1 MNALNKYFEQFLLNI
16 ELSSD
21 VRENISSAWLKKKNQ
36 TEVESIINSKAEK
49 EVSKAKRKS
58 KKGGIKKGKS
68 AYIFFSGEERAK
80 IKKEIEDGII
90 DKLDNQ
96 QIMGELAARWKI
108 AQEGDI
114 SKYEKLAAADKERY
128 ESEKQ
133 NSSASEGET
142 FSDDEVKS
150 TESPA
155 PKKKSSSKK
164 KVSSD
169 TPKKNKSAYMFFC
182 DEQRP
187 IIKEENPDIKSKEIM
202 SVLAERWNALKNGDD
217 TDELQRY
224 FDMASEDKERY
235 TSSKVEE
242 PAKKTEAKKTEAKK
256 TEPKKTEPKKKK
268 VATKKT
274 GPKKNKTAF
283 NFFCSEERENAKSD
297 NPDMSTQEI
306 QKELATR
313 WKVVKEIPDK
323 VKYFNDLAAED
334 KVRYENEIKETSGGE
349 EEEDEE

>member
-1 MNALNKYFEQFLLNI
+1 MNSLNKHFEQFLLNI

-21 VRENISSAWLKKKNQ
+21 VRENISSAWMKKKNQ
-36 TEVESIINSKAEK
+36 SEIESIINNKTEK
-49 EVSKAKRKS
+49 EVSKAKRKA
-58 KKGGIKKGKS
+58 KKGGLKKGKS

-80 IKKEIEDGII
+80 IKKEIEDGTI

-96 QIMGELAARWKI
+96 QIMGELATRWKL

-114 SKYEKLAAADKERY
+114 SKYQKLAAADKERY
-128 ESEKQ
+128 ETEKQ
-133 NSSASEGET
+133 NSASEGEA

-150 TESPA
+150 TET
-155 PKKKSSSKK
+155 PKKKKAASKK
-164 KVSSD
+164 KDSD
-169 TPKKNKSAYMFFC
+169 APKKNKSAYMFFC

-202 SVLAERWNALKNGDD
+202 SVLAERWNVLKNGDD

-224 FDMASEDKERY
+224 FDMASRDKERY
-235 TSSKVEE
+235 TDAKAEEPTKTE
-242 PAKKTEAKKTEAKK
+242 PAK
-256 TEPKKTEPKKKK
+256 TEPAKSEPAKSEPKKKK
-268 VATKKT
+268 VVSKKT

-297 NPDMSTQEI
+297 NPDMSTQGI
-306 QKELATR
+306 QKELAAR

-334 KVRYENEIKETSGGE
+334 KVRYENEISGGE
-349 EEEDEE
+349 EDEE

>member
-1 MNALNKYFEQFLLNI
+1 MNSLNKHFEQFLLNI

-21 VRENISSAWLKKKNQ
+21 VRENISSAWMKKKNQ
-36 TEVESIINSKAEK
+36 AEIEVIINTKAEK
-49 EVSKAKRKS
+49 EVSKAKRKA

-80 IKKEIEDGII
+80 IKKEIEDGTI

-96 QIMGELAARWKI
+96 QIMGELAARWKL

-128 ESEKQ
+128 ETEKQ
-133 NSSASEGET
+133 NTSSESET
-142 FSDDEVKS
+142 FSDDDVKS
-150 TESPA
+150 TEVPK
-155 PKKKSSSKK
+155 KKKSSPKK
-164 KVSSD
+164 KDSD
-169 TPKKNKSAYMFFC
+169 APKKNKSAYMFFC
-182 DEQRP
+182 EEQRP
-187 IIKEENPDIKSKEIM
+187 IVKEENPDIKSKEIM

-217 TDELQRY
+217 TEELQRY
-224 FDMASEDKERY
+224 FDLASKDKERY
-235 TSSKVEE
+235 TGAKAEE
-242 PAKKTEAKKTEAKK
+242 PAKTEPAK
-256 TEPKKTEPKKKK
+256 TEPAKTKTEPKKKK
-268 VATKKT
+268 VASKKT

-283 NFFCSEERENAKSD
+283 NFFCSEERENAKSE

-334 KVRYENEIKETSGGE
+334 KVRYENEISGGE
-349 EEEDEE
+349 EDEE